1 MLEVISSWRVVSF
14 FSSWFVNRNS
24 HKTKLW
30 EESRFKTYESV
41 IDALDDLVRFHECCW
56 DDISNKRELTD
67 DMREQRDKANTKL
80 TKLANI
86 GEDYFSD
93 EANSAL
99 KEFLANGE
107 VDYDHPFD
115 IPDCILAN
123 ISNAQNCLNK
133 FKDDLKRKP
142 SVMDKVFL
150 KLGRNRKKL

>member
-1 MLEVISSWRVVSF
+1 MLEISSSLRIVGL
-14 FSSWFVNRNS
+14 FSSWLANRNH

-30 EESRFKTYESV
+30 EESRVKTYESV
-41 IDALDDLVRFHECCW
+41 MDALDDLVKFHERCW
-56 DDISNKRELTD
+56 DDMCHEQELTD

-80 TKLANI
+80 KKLANT
-86 GEDYFSD
+86 GEVYFSD

-133 FKDDLKRKP
+133 FKDELKIEP

-150 KLGRNRKKL
+150 KLGRNRKNS